1 MNHLELLER
10 KSRLWH
16 IEQAASKIVAFIAE
30 KTPEDYTSD
39 DMLRDVVEMQLI
51 RIGAALPRALRV
63 HPELA
68 QHMSDTS
75 HIISLRDQLMD
86 YPRIDAMQVWG
97 VIKTDVPVLL
107 REVRTLLA
115 AS

>member
-16 IEQAASKIVAFIAE
+16 IEQAASKIVSFTAE
-30 KTPEDYTSD
+30 KTPEDYASD
-39 DMLRDVVEMQLI
+39 DMLRDAVEMQLI
-51 RIGAALPRALRV
+51 RIGEALPRALKV

-68 QHMSDTS
+68 RYMSDTS
-75 HIISLRDQLMD
+75 QIVSLRDQLMD
-86 YPRIDAMQVWG
+86 DPQTDATRVWG

-115 AS
+115 TS